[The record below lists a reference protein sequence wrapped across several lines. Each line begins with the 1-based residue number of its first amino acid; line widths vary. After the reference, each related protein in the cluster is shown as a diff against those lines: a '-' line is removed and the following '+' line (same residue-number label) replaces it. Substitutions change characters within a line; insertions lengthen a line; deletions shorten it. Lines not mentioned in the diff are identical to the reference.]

1 MLKLE
6 ERETI
11 LRYDVLDKKWYA
23 YSSHPAHI
31 NRMKKR
37 GWELV
42 REESEFGS
50 VTAAEFIA
58 PPNAVTFRGIKDT
71 EAEEADTESETDA

>member
-1 MLKLE
+1 MFKLD

-23 YSSHPAHI
+23 YSSHPVHI

-37 GWELV
+37 GWKLI

-50 VTAAEFIA
+50 VIAAEYEA
-58 PPNAVTFRGIKDT
+58 PPNAVTFRGVKD
-71 EAEEADTESETDA
+71 AEPETDA